1 MTTNPNILE
10 SGCEWRAGDVAD
22 EAAWTEIFTEVEIGE
37 IDDAIVRAQAK
48 SPDLLDIGRD
58 DFPLPTLSRRLK
70 AIEDELINGR
80 GFVRLRGLDRERYSN
95 DDMCL
100 I

>member
-1 MTTNPNILE
+1 MTVKILE
-10 SGCEWRAGDVAD
+10 PACEWRAEDVAD
-22 EAAWTEIFTEVEIGE
+22 EAAWTEVFTAAEIAE
-37 IDDAIVRAQAK
+37 IDAAIVHANAK
-48 SPDLLDIGRD
+48 SADLLQIGKN

-70 AIEDELINGR
+70 EIEHDLINGR
-80 GFVRLRGLDRERYSN
+80 GFVRLRGLDRPRYSN